1 MTGLKVA
8 FAISRVQQWLKLYG
22 MLLSNFS
29 YNSHI
34 SHLGW
39 TTRLHCFSLYGGVSR
54 VEFGVLVL
62 YKFLHSKVSTI
73 FIPWSLVLLFCLVRK
88 SHFGLYK
95 VSWIFFTIL
104 GSWLFI
110 SSLVGNIPVTV
121 WVVVTYWNS
130 LDASD
135 YSLLFLKC
143 LGYPCTGSPS

>member
-1 MTGLKVA
+1 MTGLRVA
-8 FAISRVQQWLKLYG
+8 YATSRVQQWLKLWHVY
-22 MLLSNFS
+22 SR
-29 YNSHI
+29 HI

-39 TTRLHCFSLYGGVSR
+39 TTKLHCFSLYGVVSR

-62 YKFLHSKVSTI
+62 YKFLHSKVSPI
-73 FIPWSLVLLFCLVRK
+73 FIPWSLVLLFCLIRR

-104 GSWLFI
+104 GNLFWSSLFI

-121 WVVVTYWNS
+121 WVMVQYWNS

-135 YSLLFLKC
+135 YSLSFLKC